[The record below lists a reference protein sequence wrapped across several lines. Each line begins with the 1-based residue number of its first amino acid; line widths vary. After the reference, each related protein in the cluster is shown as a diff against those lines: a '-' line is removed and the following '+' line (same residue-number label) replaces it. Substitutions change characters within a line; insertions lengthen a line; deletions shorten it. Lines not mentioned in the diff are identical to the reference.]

1 MKKWVN
7 VKDSWLRYN
16 RKNNGNQK
24 SVPGTKYSRKY
35 VYNDALQF
43 LKKNYSYFGEQD
55 TSKGF
60 PDKKPSQKTATN
72 ETTARECK
80 SSVTEQ
86 VKTLNTEPKKRKR
99 KRDAERSRL
108 SEDRHLSFFR
118 GILPSLT
125 HLSEDEVLQFQV
137 GVMSVLK
144 GIKDAKRNPT
154 MSYHSQHSA
163 MPSLM
168 WNALSPIP
176 PNILGYPG
184 NYIPHYHDVLS
195 SSTSKDN
202 AAFHHSVYQ
211 SSNHGGAN
219 TTHVANTSCSGLD
232 EDQIDLESTESSF
245 VEESISSD
253 SSSTPLV
260 KLEKSVIVPQEK

>member
-55 TSKGF
+55 ASKSF
-60 PDKKPSQKTATN
+60 PNKKPSQKTATN
-72 ETTARECK
+72 EITARECK
-80 SSVTEQ
+80 SSVADQ
-86 VKTLNTEPKKRKR
+86 VKTLNTEPKKRRR

-184 NYIPHYHDVLS
+184 NYIAHYHDVF
-195 SSTSKDN
+195 SKEN
-202 AAFHHSVYQ
+202 AASHH

-219 TTHVANTSCSGLD
+219 TTHVVNTSCSGLD

-245 VEESISSD
+245 IEESISSD

>member
-16 RKNNGNQK
+16 RKTNGNQK

-55 TSKGF
+55 TSTSF

-72 ETTARECK
+72 ETTVRECK
-80 SSVTEQ
+80 TFAEQ
-86 VKTLNTEPKKRKR
+86 VKTSNTEPKKRRR
-99 KRDAERSRL
+99 KWNAERARL

-118 GILPSLT
+118 GILPSLI
-125 HLSEDEVLQFQV
+125 HLTEDEVLQFQV

-144 GIKDAKRNPT
+144 GIKDAKKNPT
-154 MSYHSQHSA
+154 MSYHNQHSA
-163 MPSLM
+163 MPLM
-168 WNALSPIP
+168 WNALTPIP

-184 NYIPHYHDVLS
+184 NYIPQYHDVFS

-202 AAFHHSVYQ
+202 SASYHHS
-211 SSNHGGAN
+211 SNPGSAMQN
-219 TTHVANTSCSGLD
+219 TTHAANTSCSGLD
-232 EDQIDLESTESSF
+232 EDQIDLESTGSSF

-253 SSSTPLV
+253 SSSTLPVLV
-260 KLEKSVIVPQEK
+260 KLEKSVQVSQEK